1 MPDDRVL
8 TGEPMPS
15 PLDDLKSRVSGLKA
29 ELARMQQEP
38 GVAPL
43 AGAMAW
49 DVIVEEAGAAMGGA
63 LTSDFFGR
71 SRPGSRAGRALIR
84 QQRLTQQ
91 RQAALTR
98 RTGAVGIVARVRAE
112 VEGSRE
118 HLDERFRRGLM
129 GLLADAENAHRP
141 DTILRRTGEAVD
153 RLLSYAPRAPP
164 QGPQEDYLRLKRLE
178 EAFRGHIV
186 GKLSA
191 LTPEWWMQRVPDDVR
206 SNAERRKVARESM
219 WPWHEG
225 QDLSL
230 IHYVDFADYSKI
242 ICRKD
247 NWREVFSGTFGDLEL
262 LRAKLRE
269 LEPIRNDVAHV
280 RELTQTARD
289 KLRVYSR
296 DLFGF

>member
-1 MPDDRVL
+1 MP
-8 TGEPMPS
+8 T
-15 PLDDLKSRVSGLKA
+15 PLDELKSRVSGLKA
-29 ELARMQQEP
+29 EVSRMLQEP
-38 GVAPL
+38 AP
-43 AGAMAW
+43 ATPTRPTAW
-49 DVIVEEAGAAMGGA
+49 DVFAEEAGAAIGGV
-63 LTSDFFGR
+63 LTSDFLGVTR
-71 SRPGSRAGRALIR
+71 IGSRTGRAIVR

-91 RQAALTR
+91 RQTAVTR
-98 RTGAVGIVARVRAE
+98 RSGAVAIVARVRAE
-112 VEGSRE
+112 VESSRE

-206 SNAERRKVARESM
+206 LNAERRKAARQSM

-247 NWREVFSGTFGDLEL
+247 NWREAFSGTFGNPEL

-269 LEPIRNDVAHV
+269 LEPIRNDVAHT
-280 RELTQTARD
+280 RDLTQTARD

-296 DLFGF
+296 DLFDLK